1 MSSML
6 QPLRSYWLTAEA
18 LTVPAVLSLPASA
31 PSRHSAW
38 PGVVL
43 GLCKIKQSA
52 VAFLP
57 NVTWF
62 FLLKSSSPLSIPHWT
77 LYRPLDEAW
86 EIFVAPVSC
95 VMTVRVSP

>member
-1 MSSML
+1 ML
-6 QPLRSYWLTAEA
+6 RPLRSYWLTAEA
-18 LTVPAVLSLPASA
+18 LAAAAVLSLPTSA
-31 PSRHSAW
+31 PSRHSTW

-62 FLLKSSSPLSIPHWT
+62 SLLLKSSSPLSTPHWT

-95 VMTVRVSP
+95 VMTLRVSP